1 MRAILILTLALSS
14 AACNWTRPIQPNPNE
29 TAQQRV
35 ERADRQAEQDRRCQ
49 AAANRNADR
58 DYDRDMQACPRN

>member
-1 MRAILILTLALSS
+1 MSRVLILSLALTS
-14 AACNWTRPIQPNPNE
+14 AACTWPREITPTPNE

-58 DYDRDMQACPRN
+58 DYDRDMPACPRN